1 MPSMR
6 HSLLLLIF
14 ILLTS
19 CHSKP
24 QDKFEDPVVNVN
36 DQVLSGS
43 DFSKIL
49 VRKFIEQDIKYPKTE
64 IISVLKKQIVE
75 DFILQSIFNDYAQEE
90 NILVKKEILDQ
101 EFDSF
106 ISKYPDKDSFDIFL
120 NESGQNKTAFRLMI
134 KDQILRDL
142 VKEDLLLKQ
151 DFVVDQKA
159 VTEYYTKNK
168 EEFKTESQIK
178 IKQIVFES
186 EEDGIK
192 ILELLKK
199 DNNKNFETFAEKY
212 SLGPEKVKG
221 GDLGWVNISSYPPF
235 EEAAKSSAGQVT
247 GIIKSENGFHIF
259 KVLEKKGP
267 SVKTLAEVEN
277 KIKTKLLNE
286 QKNVF
291 LNSWVQEKVKESKI
305 KINNDLI
312 TKITVS
318 RPTSF

>member
-6 HSLLLLIF
+6 HLSLFLCFIFLI
-14 ILLTS
+14 S
-19 CHSKP
+19 CHSKQ
-24 QDKFEDPVVNVN
+24 QDRFEDAVVNVN
-36 DQVLSGS
+36 DQVLTGS

-64 IISVLKKQIVE
+64 IITVLKKQIVE

-90 NILVKKEILDQ
+90 NILVKKELLDQ

-106 ISKYPDKDSFDIFL
+106 VNKYPDKDSFDIFL
-120 NESGQNKTAFRLMI
+120 NESGQNKTSFRAMI

-142 VKEDLLLKQ
+142 VKEDILLKQ
-151 DFVVDQKA
+151 DFKLDQKSVA
-159 VTEYYTKNK
+159 EYYNKNK
-168 EEFKTESQIK
+168 DEFKTENQIK

-199 DNNKNFETFAEKY
+199 DKNKNFEVFAEKY
-212 SLGPEKVKG
+212 SLGPEKVNG
-221 GDLGWVNISSYPPF
+221 GDLGWVNVSSYPAF
-235 EEAAKSSAGQVT
+235 EEAAKSSVGQVT
-247 GIIKSENGFHIF
+247 EIIKSENGFHIF
-259 KVLEKKGP
+259 KIVDKKGP
-267 SVKTLAEVEN
+267 GTKTLAEVEN

-286 QKNVF
+286 QKNIF
-291 LNSWVQEKVKESKI
+291 LNSWIKEKVNDSKI
-305 KINNDLI
+305 KINEDLI
-312 TKITVS
+312 SKITVS